1 MKRWRQLRRHVLRT
15 RRSSQGLGR
24 PSVQVSNLPRDDHLA
39 TALGM
44 SAAKDMEKAQRAH
57 IVALVIH
64 GGAGGTTTPDMPADL
79 LEAYRNR
86 LRSVLT
92 TTYAAEHASSLD
104 AVCHAVEQLEDSP
117 LFNAGKGAVFDLA
130 GNTVCE
136 CSLMTT
142 QPHLN
147 SNTVAVTGVE
157 RTKNPIAL
165 ARVLMEKNKELGGHA
180 FYSGEAAEQAGWKY
194 GTKQVGKRYY
204 WTKRR
209 WNEHKRGLDKIPQGG
224 SKHECCLDGEE
235 DEDLP
240 AYSQDAADKME
251 EHEDQAVFDRYAN
264 MSDFL
269 PQGTV
274 GAVAL
279 DSNGHLSV
287 ATSTGGKTNKFPGRI
302 GDTPSVGSGFLA
314 DSWTSTALHR
324 HQRSWLVRVVQ
335 RVLLRAP
342 PAGKAGKEQGV
353 AISGTGD
360 GDFFL
365 RTCFASSIADRIRFA
380 NVSVEQAIKAAMAEI
395 VGLYGKPK
403 GVGGAIVLD
412 GDGNAYFPVAAA
424 TMNRGLISKHTGFR
438 PRIAI
443 FDHEKLA

>member
-1 MKRWRQLRRHVLRT
+1 MHALRIARLG
-15 RRSSQGLGR
+15 QGLAR
-24 PSVQVSNLPRDDHLA
+24 PPVLLSALAPDSHLA
-39 TALGM
+39 TAYDM
-44 SAAKDMEKAQRAH
+44 PATNDMEKGQHAH

-86 LRSVLT
+86 LRSILT

-104 AVCHAVEQLEDSP
+104 AVCHAVSQLEDSP

-157 RTKNPIAL
+157 RTKNPIKL

-180 FYSGEAAEQAGWKY
+180 FYSGRAAEQAGWKY

-209 WNEHKRGLDKIPQGG
+209 WNEHKRGLGEIQQG
-224 SKHECCLDGEE
+224 DGKEE
-235 DEDLP
+235 LCFDAVGDEDLP
-240 AYSQDAADKME
+240 AYGEDAAEKME
-251 EHEDQAVFDRYAN
+251 EHEDQAVFDRYADL
-264 MSDFL
+264 SDFL

-279 DSNGHLSV
+279 DSEGHLSV

-314 DSWTSTALHR
+314 DLWTSTAVHR
-324 HQRSWLVRVVQ
+324 HKRSWPVRVIQ
-335 RVLLRAP
+335 RLLLKAP
-342 PAGKAGKEQGV
+342 PAGNVGKEQGV

-380 NVSVEQAIKAAMAEI
+380 NVPIERAINAAMAEM
-395 VGLYGKPK
+395 VRLYGKPK

-412 GDGNAYFPVAAA
+412 SDGNAYFPLAAA